1 MRGILVKRVY
11 LDNNATTELDPNVFK
26 AMLEDLSG
34 PPANP
39 SSVHSFGQKARG
51 HLTRSRQIIA
61 SFFNVKPEA
70 VLFTSGGTEAVHFMI
85 HSLPKKG
92 HLITTAI
99 EHSCVYK
106 TVQLLESEGWD
117 VDYLPCGLWGAPTP
131 ERIEQAIRPDTRAFI
146 FSLSNGETGVKID
159 LDAIAKL
166 AEKRQIP
173 LLLDAVSFIGKEP
186 FAMPDGVAALAIAGH
201 KFHGPKG
208 IGALITKSPFK
219 AKPIFLGGGQ
229 EFNKR
234 AGTENLA
241 GILGLAEALTI
252 VKERQYAIFD
262 QLLDLRSH
270 MEVELLRHVPDVFI
284 NGEGPRISNTLNAAF
299 LGVEGESLLMHLDLA
314 GIALSHGSACS
325 SGALEPSRVLTQ
337 MGIDRKIARSSIR
350 ISLSRLNTK
359 EEIDYFLEK
368 IQTIVNKLRN
378 PF

>member
-1 MRGILVKRVY
+1 MRGILVERVY

-39 SSVHSFGQKARG
+39 SSVHYFGQKARG
-51 HLTRSRQIIA
+51 LLTRSRQIAA
-61 SFFNVKPEA
+61 SFFNVRPEE

-85 HSLPKKG
+85 RSLPKKG

-106 TVQLLESEGWD
+106 TVQSLESEGWD

-131 ERIEQAIRPDTRAFI
+131 EQIEQAIRPDTRAFI
-146 FSLSNGETGVKID
+146 FSISNGETGVKID

-186 FAMPDGVAALAIAGH
+186 LSIPEGISALAIAGH

-208 IGALITKSPFK
+208 VGALIAKSPFK
-219 AKPIFLGGGQ
+219 AKPIFLGGSQ

-241 GILGLAEALTI
+241 GILGLAEALAI

-270 MEVELLRHVPDVFI
+270 LEVELLRHVPDVFI

-314 GIALSHGSACS
+314 GIAVSHGS
-325 SGALEPSRVLTQ
+325 
-337 MGIDRKIARSSIR
+337 
-350 ISLSRLNTK
+350 
-359 EEIDYFLEK
+359 EK
-368 IQTIVNKLRN
+368 
-378 PF
+378 